1 MQQRIFR
8 FLFCAFVVFLTG
20 CASAP
25 KHPSLSVGSLK
36 PLVPVRS
43 YVADTQSAGGHQ
55 ISPDG
60 KKLLWF
66 ARVGL
71 GPGVYLKDL
80 ESGLTRLIYKGGA
93 WPTWA
98 ADSASVYLTASRGGD
113 ENTQVYRLDLND
125 ATGAIKN
132 ITPFANRRATIQ
144 NTVEGS
150 GDLLIQSNH
159 RDPKFFDLY
168 YFNQAQATLAQVAE
182 NPGDVFYWATD
193 RQGRLFG
200 RARKVKDDLVFE
212 QRIVS
217 NGDTTWQRRFSW
229 SYFES
234 VVPLDLDTEGQFL
247 WALSNRGRD
256 KQALVKLNMSN
267 GEEAVVFED
276 GRVDVTEA
284 SINRKTN
291 LPLFATIDPGYQ
303 EQKFFDN
310 AASKM
315 MEKMM
320 INGTNDGAGL
330 LSLKPSSFSLSSV
343 SSDGMLMTGLVM
355 TATGGANVLVDLNA
369 NKVTVIAD
377 SLRGRIHAQS
387 GLPTQTPISFKSRDG
402 LTIHGYLTL
411 PVGVAPKKLPT
422 VLFVHGGP
430 WHRDT
435 WGSEPQAMFLAN
447 RGYAVLQ
454 VNYRGST
461 GYGRDFRDKAI
472 GEFAKKMQ
480 DDLNDGVDWLIAQG
494 TADAEKI
501 AIAGASY
508 GGYAALVGLTFTPD
522 KFACG
527 IDFIGPTDLARLLET
542 TPPYWETYLAFWYKF
557 TGDPKDPK
565 QRETLNERSPF
576 YKVAEM
582 KKPVL
587 IVHSVNDARVKLEQS
602 ERMVAALQKAGKS
615 VEYVRLSGD
624 GHGNLRWSNSLA
636 LYRKSEDFLSRCLGG
651 ASRGFDLFQLAS
663 WAL

>member
-1 MQQRIFR
+1 
-8 FLFCAFVVFLTG
+8 
-20 CASAP
+20 
-25 KHPSLSVGSLK
+25 
-36 PLVPVRS
+36 
-43 YVADTQSAGGHQ
+43 
-55 ISPDG
+55 
-60 KKLLWF
+60 
-66 ARVGL
+66 
-71 GPGVYLKDL
+71 
-80 ESGLTRLIYKGGA
+80 
-93 WPTWA
+93 
-98 ADSASVYLTASRGGD
+98 
-113 ENTQVYRLDLND
+113 
-125 ATGAIKN
+125 
-132 ITPFANRRATIQ
+132 
-144 NTVEGS
+144 VEGS

-168 YFNQAQATLAQVAE
+168 YFNQAQTKLTRVAE
-182 NPGDVFYWATD
+182 NTGDVFYWATD

-200 RARKVKDDLVFE
+200 RARTVKDDLVFE

-217 NGDTTWQRRFSW
+217 NGDTTWQKRFSW
-229 SYFES
+229 SYFET
-234 VVPLDLDTEGQFL
+234 VVPLELDQEGQFL

-256 KQALVKLNMSN
+256 KQALVKLNMNN
-267 GEEAVVFED
+267 GEEIVVFAD
-276 GRVDVTEA
+276 DRVDVAEA
-284 SINRKTN
+284 SINIKTN

-310 AASKM
+310 AVSKA

-320 INGTNDGAGL
+320 TSSNNGTSAP
-330 LSLKPSSFSLSSV
+330 LSAKPSSFSLSSM
-343 SSDGMLMTGLVM
+343 SSDGMLMTGLVR
-355 TATGGANVLVDLNA
+355 TANGGANVLIDLNA
-369 NKVTVIAD
+369 NKVTVLAD
-377 SLRGRIHAQS
+377 LLRSRIHAQS
-387 GLPTQTPISFKSRDG
+387 ELPLQQPISFKSRDG

-430 WHRDT
+430 WARDT
-435 WGSEPQAMFLAN
+435 WGGDQQVIFLAN

-461 GYGRDFRDKAI
+461 GYGRDFRDKAM

-494 TADAEKI
+494 TADAEKV

-542 TPPYWETYLAFWYKF
+542 TPPYWEKYLAFWYKF
-557 TGDPKDPK
+557 TGDPKDPV
-565 QRETLNERSPF
+565 QREILNQRSPF
-576 YKVAEM
+576 YKAAEM

-602 ERMVAALQKAGKS
+602 ERMVDALRKAGKS
-615 VEYVRLSGD
+615 VDYVRLSGD
-624 GHGNLRWSNSLA
+624 GHGDLRWSNNMV
-636 LYRKSEDFLSRCLGG
+636 LYRKTEDFLSRCLGG
-651 ASRGFDLFQLAS
+651 ASRGFDFFQLAS